1 MNGTDAAMTK
11 YERAIYDIVRM
22 SREHLTVHQI
32 FERLRT
38 DHPKVVLAT
47 VYNNLNKMW
56 ESGLVRKVSAEGM
69 PDRYD
74 IPQKHDHLVCK
85 RCGKILD
92 VSFEDLT
99 APLRSQLGQDFLFYD
114 LKVYYLCPECREREN
129 PSEKA
134 PSKFI

>member
-1 MNGTDAAMTK
+1 MTK

-32 FERLRT
+32 FERLKT

-74 IPQKHDHLVCK
+74 IPQKHDQLVCK

-92 VSFEDLT
+92 VFFEDLT

-114 LKVYYLCPECREREN
+114 LKVYYLCPECREREK

-134 PSKFI
+134 PGKFI

>member
-1 MNGTDAAMTK
+1 MTK
-11 YERAIYDIVRM
+11 YERAIYNIVRM
-22 SREHLTVHQI
+22 SHEHLTVRQI
-32 FERLRT
+32 FERLKT

-74 IPQKHDHLVCK
+74 IPKKHDHLVCK

-114 LKVYYLCPECREREN
+114 LKVYYLCPECREREK

-134 PSKFI
+134 PGKFI

>member
-1 MNGTDAAMTK
+1 MTK

-32 FERLRT
+32 FERLKT

-47 VYNNLNKMW
+47 VYNNINKMW
-56 ESGLVRKVSAEGM
+56 KSGLVRKVSAEGM

-114 LKVYYLCPECREREN
+114 LKVYYLCPECREREK

-134 PSKFI
+134 SGKFI

>member
-1 MNGTDAAMTK
+1 
-11 YERAIYDIVRM
+11 
-22 SREHLTVHQI
+22 
-32 FERLRT
+32 
-38 DHPKVVLAT
+38 
-47 VYNNLNKMW
+47 MW

-134 PSKFI
+134 PGKFI

>member
-1 MNGTDAAMTK
+1 MTK

>member
-1 MNGTDAAMTK
+1 MTK

-22 SREHLTVHQI
+22 SCEHLTVHQI
-32 FERLRT
+32 FERLKT

-114 LKVYYLCPECREREN
+114 LKVYYLCPECREREK

-134 PSKFI
+134 PGKFI

>member
-1 MNGTDAAMTK
+1 MTK

-32 FERLRT
+32 FERLKT

-99 APLRSQLGQDFLFYD
+99 ALLRSQLGQDFLFYD
-114 LKVYYLCPECREREN
+114 LTVYYLCLECREREK

-134 PSKFI
+134 PGKFI